1 VSRSSQLPNIG
12 NGSNDSHISSNNSIN
27 SDSVSCASYSPIP
40 EMSPNDSNEEMKTIE
55 DEICDLNEINEEYE
69 LELEKIQDDISFLEE
84 EIESSKRVCIL

>member
-1 VSRSSQLPNIG
+1 
-12 NGSNDSHISSNNSIN
+12 
-27 SDSVSCASYSPIP
+27 
-40 EMSPNDSNEEMKTIE
+40 MSPNDSNEEMKTIE